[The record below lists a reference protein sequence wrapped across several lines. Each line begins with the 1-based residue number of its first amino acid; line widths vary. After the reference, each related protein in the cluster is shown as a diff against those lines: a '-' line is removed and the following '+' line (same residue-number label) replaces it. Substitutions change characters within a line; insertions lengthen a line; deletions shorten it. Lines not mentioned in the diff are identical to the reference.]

1 MRDSEH
7 EGFRAGWFQDR
18 RDSGQEG
25 YMTGGIQDRRDAGHW
40 TVRIH
45 CQVRFRT
52 GCMREGQDKCKQMQD
67 RMDVEEDKC
76 RTYF

>member
-40 TVRIH
+40 TVRI
-45 CQVRFRT
+45 RDGDLRRAAYRIW
-52 GCMREGQDKCKQMQD
+52 GGKGGGSRAGNSLILLKSNE
-67 RMDVEEDKC
+67 
-76 RTYF
+76 